1 VASRGELPL
10 FALGIVVLLAAFALA
25 CGGDDEPDQD
35 AAPSPGAG
43 MATPALPTPAPT
55 AAVTITPVLS
65 GNALLQALR
74 GGGYTFVFRHA
85 ITDQAQVDDL
95 TAAFR
100 DIREGGDRVP
110 GDDCSLQRNLSQ
122 AGRDQ
127 ARQIGQQIER
137 LAIPYARA
145 LASPFCRAKET
156 AGFAFGLYETNSVLS
171 LLTSADNSEAV
182 AADTRRL
189 LVVVPPAGRNAV
201 LVTHVTNITL
211 VGLPSIAEGDALVL
225 KPDGTGWTLVAH
237 VRPDDWKGM
246 E

>member
-1 VASRGELPL
+1 VLWP
-10 FALGIVVLLAAFALA
+10 GIVALLAVFALA
-25 CGGDDEPDQD
+25 CGEDEADQ
-35 AAPSPGAG
+35 AEAPSPAAG
-43 MATPALPTPAPT
+43 IATLALPTPAPT
-55 AAVTITPVLS
+55 AAVMITPVLS

-85 ITDQAQVDDL
+85 ITEQAQVDDL

-110 GDDCSLQRNLSQ
+110 GDDCSIQRNLSP

-145 LASPFCRAKET
+145 LASPFCRTKET
-156 AGFAFGLYETNSVLS
+156 AGFAFGLYDTNSVLS

-189 LVVVPPAGRNAV
+189 LAAVPPADRNAV

-225 KPDGTGWTLVAH
+225 KPDGMGWTLVAH